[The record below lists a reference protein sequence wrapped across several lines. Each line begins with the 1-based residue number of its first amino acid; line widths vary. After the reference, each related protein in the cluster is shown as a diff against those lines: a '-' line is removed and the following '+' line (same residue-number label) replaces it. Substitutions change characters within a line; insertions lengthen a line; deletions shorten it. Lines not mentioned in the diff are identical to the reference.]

1 MILNGRA
8 RHPQTQGLIE
18 RENRT
23 LEVALR
29 KWMEHNKTDEWSK
42 GEHMFIC

>member
-18 RENRT
+18 RGNCT
-23 LEVALR
+23 LEATLG
-29 KWMEHNKTDEWSK
+29 KWMQHNKTEEWSK
-42 GEHMFIC
+42 GIYMSIR

>member
-8 RHPQTQGLIE
+8 RYPQTQDPIE
-18 RENRT
+18 RGNRT
-23 LEVALR
+23 LEVALG
-29 KWMEHNKTDEWSK
+29 KWMQHNKTDEWSK